1 MGLFSLCKIWKSTF
15 CINRNLDFILKGS
28 PCLKMKFSLINFLR
42 IISPSHPW
50 SKVLTRTQ
58 EVERAWTKKYF
69 QNCKTI
75 SSDSRTYRYSHDKL
89 ISISSYISRL
99 NQSCFTPKYKFVLFK
114 AGYYIQLYLFAI
126 VKMRFYHQRLSISFV
141 HNFCSQI
148 FIEVVPSILVVNIFS
163 LEKFLANLS
172 CNDCWQCFEL

>member
-1 MGLFSLCKIWKSTF
+1 
-15 CINRNLDFILKGS
+15 
-28 PCLKMKFSLINFLR
+28 MKFSLINFLR

-50 SKVLTRTQ
+50 SEVLTRTQ
-58 EVERAWTKKYF
+58 EVKRTWTKKYF

-75 SSDSRTYRYSHDKL
+75 SSDSRTYGYSHNKF
-89 ISISSYISRL
+89 ISISSYISTL
-99 NQSCFTPKYKFVLFK
+99 NQNSFTPKYKFVLFK